1 MAAMTPKQALEEFL
15 DDDNLRAVAQPIT
28 EALEHPTA
36 NIDQFASSIDKSDY
50 HNFYRAYFQ
59 ALGILKAAF
68 PMPHGLLSYS

>member
-1 MAAMTPKQALEEFL
+1 MTPKQALEEFL

-50 HNFYRAYFQ
+50 HNFYRAYF
-59 ALGILKAAF
+59 
-68 PMPHGLLSYS
+68 